1 MPYPGGKRA
10 YPVHPPLLCRSGI
23 VLPWAAIV
31 AVFDVDAVVDVVDV
45 DVDVEVEPGFTPLL
59 CMGVEAVPPQLTNVR
74 AIKMSR
80 QIFTEILQL

>member
-31 AVFDVDAVVDVVDV
+31 AVFDVDAVVDV
-45 DVDVEVEPGFTPLL
+45 DVEVEPGFTLLL